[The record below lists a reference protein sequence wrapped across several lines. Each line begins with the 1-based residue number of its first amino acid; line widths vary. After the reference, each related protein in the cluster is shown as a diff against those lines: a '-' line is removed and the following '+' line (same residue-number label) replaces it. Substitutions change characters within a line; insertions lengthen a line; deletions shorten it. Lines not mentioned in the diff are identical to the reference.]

1 MTGQNILDILAISK
15 RGPQVVMPKD
25 AGIIIAY
32 TGASPGWKVL
42 DAGTGSGWLSMFLA
56 NIVKPGKV
64 ISYEKRP
71 DFAKNVKEQ
80 IKRFGIK
87 NLQVINKDIFEADVR
102 GKFDLITLDMK
113 DSDKILERLYKNL
126 NNKGWIATYSPHI
139 EQVKSVNAAM
149 INLGLSDIKTVEN
162 IIRDWKVDDFT
173 HPIPSGIMHT
183 GFMVFGRKC

>member
-1 MTGQNILDILAISK
+1 VLN
-15 RGPQVVMPKD
+15 PPK
-25 AGIIIAY
+25 
-32 TGASPGWKVL
+32 L
-42 DAGTGSGWLSMFLA
+42 
-56 NIVKPGKV
+56 
-64 ISYEKRP
+64 
-71 DFAKNVKEQ
+71 
-80 IKRFGIK
+80 KRFGIK